1 MEVLYH
7 ISGHIF
13 VEVFACI
20 GLKNRPNIYGIGTSN
35 QSDPENPIDFA
46 MAIVVF
52 QKPPPTMAFG
62 EIIRHPSPMRR
73 LLSLLNG
80 SI

>member
-35 QSDPENPIDFA
+35 QSDPE
-46 MAIVVF
+46 MAIANF
-52 QKPPPTMAFG
+52 PTWAC
-62 EIIRHPSPMRR
+62 
-73 LLSLLNG
+73 
-80 SI
+80 